1 MPATL
6 RARRVERRH
15 PDRVTIGHP
24 RREHPARMDA
34 ATAVYEERAVAQA
47 ASWWWLFLV
56 TGTLWILFSIV
67 ILRFDWT
74 TVSSIS
80 ILFGIAMIAAACAE
94 TFAAFASHGW
104 WRFGRLVLAAALAV
118 IGIVA
123 FIHPG
128 DTFAALAGVMSFA
141 FVLKGTFDLLV
152 GIVAPVGNRWVLILV
167 GALEL
172 ALGFWAAGDFGHR
185 VVLLVVWVGVSA
197 LLRGVSEIVFAFTL
211 RAARD

>member
-1 MPATL
+1 
-6 RARRVERRH
+6 
-15 PDRVTIGHP
+15 
-24 RREHPARMDA
+24 
-34 ATAVYEERAVAQA
+34 
-47 ASWWWLFLV
+47 
-56 TGTLWILFSIV
+56 
-67 ILRFDWT
+67 
-74 TVSSIS
+74 
-80 ILFGIAMIAAACAE
+80 
-94 TFAAFASHGW
+94 
-104 WRFGRLVLAAALAV
+104 V